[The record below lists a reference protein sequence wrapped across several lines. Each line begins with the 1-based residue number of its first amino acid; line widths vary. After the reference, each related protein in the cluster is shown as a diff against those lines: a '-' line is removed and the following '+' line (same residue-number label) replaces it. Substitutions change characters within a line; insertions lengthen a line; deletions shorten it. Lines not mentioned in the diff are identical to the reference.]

1 MKQWLWLLDLA
12 VALAVTLLI
21 AFVVLGWIA
30 EYQCTSA
37 GGVVLKGPVDQ
48 FCEVAGSTQP
58 LSLRVTT
65 IGWVA
70 AGTATLAT
78 VSGLY
83 WGLRRFIRARP
94 DPNR

>member
-1 MKQWLWLLDLA
+1 MKRWVWLLDLTI
-12 VALAVTLLI
+12 ALAVTLLI

-30 EYQCTSA
+30 DYQCTSA

-48 FCEVAGSTQP
+48 FCEAGGSKQP

-65 IGWVA
+65 MGWIA
-70 AGTATLAT
+70 AATAALAT

-83 WGLRRFIRARP
+83 WGLQRFIRSGRT
-94 DPNR
+94 PND